1 MRSVLIVRPGALGDA
16 LLTLPLLDALI
27 ARGVARITLLGTPAS
42 WRFLREPSPPLQVLD
57 AGGRDWLAL
66 FGEGVALA
74 ERARVLLAEV
84 DAALVLLGRG
94 RAEIERALGAAGVRR
109 VSGGLPAALAEE
121 GVEVGPWAMGKP
133 VLAPWP
139 PDHAHAAQR
148 LLAPLAA
155 LLGVG
160 AADWPQAPRPL
171 AGHPLLGPSRA
182 EIEEA
187 LHHAALTAPP
197 EEGILAL
204 HPGSGGVAKC
214 WPAERFARLAMAA
227 AAEWRTTPVFL
238 IGPADR
244 EAWATIRSRL
254 PPALAAHA
262 LVERP
267 LREVLALLSLARAY
281 VGNDSGISHLA
292 ALASPTLALFGPS
305 DPLVW
310 HPLGR
315 RVVVLRAEGGAI
327 SRLGLEDVLDSLG
340 RLLVLGAVGLNP
352 SAAGA
357 RSPKAE
363 RR

>member
-1 MRSVLIVRPGALGDA
+1 MRTILILRPGALGDA
-16 LLTLPLLDALI
+16 VLTLPLVEALLV
-27 ARGVARITLLGTPAS
+27 RGAERILLLGTRAS
-42 WRFLREPSPPLQVLD
+42 WRFLREPSAPLEVLD

-74 ERARVLLAEV
+74 GRARVLLAEV
-84 DAALVLLGRG
+84 DGAIVLLGRG
-94 RAEIERALGAAGVRR
+94 RAAIERALRAAGVRL
-109 VSGGLPAALAEE
+109 VAGGAPAALAEA
-121 GVEVGPWAMGKP
+121 GAKADSWAMEKP
-133 VLAPWP
+133 TFAPWP
-139 PDHAHAAQR
+139 PGSAHAAQR
-148 LLAPLAA
+148 LLASLAA
-155 LLGVG
+155 LTGG
-160 AADWPQAPRPL
+160 STTDWPQAPRPL

-187 LHHAALTAPP
+187 LRHAALTALP

-204 HPGSGGVAKC
+204 HPGSGSVAKC

-227 AAEWRTTPVFL
+227 AAEWRMTPVFL

-244 EAWATIRSRL
+244 EAWATIRHRL

-292 ALASPTLALFGPS
+292 ARASPTLALFGPS

-315 RVVVLRAEGGAI
+315 RVAVLRAEGGDLA
-327 SRLGLEDVLDSLG
+327 RLAPERALDALAGLI
-340 RLLVLGAVGLNP
+340 
-352 SAAGA
+352 
-357 RSPKAE
+357 
-363 RR
+363 